1 MTEMLEFE
9 NQMLLDVITGNNL
22 LIAAKGLSIE
32 TVILNLIKVYCDPG
46 NLVLILGATVD
57 EEQHYISQ
65 LESMGVNP
73 LPKVISSDNL
83 SGNREELYLSGGVY
97 FISSRILVVDFLK
110 KRLPVPNIT
119 GMMVLRAHKIL
130 EKAQD
135 AFALRLYRQKNHTG
149 FISAFSR
156 SPQTFSSGLMK
167 LERIMKSLFVNNLIL
182 WPRFHATITM
192 SLKEHQP
199 EVIELH
205 IDMTHSMKT
214 IQASVLDCVDF
225 CIKEIKRVNPMIE
238 TDEITVENA
247 LSKSFYKLLQI
258 RLDPIWNQL
267 SGRTKQLIADLK
279 TLRSILGYLT
289 QSDCIRLYNFL
300 STLRTKEYTMK
311 SGGWMILD
319 SAEAIFVTAKSRIYD
334 SKQCL
339 KPEHNPK
346 WRTLNEVLLEVQNH
360 DKVSNNH
367 STVLVLVESPSTVKQ
382 LKQVLTMGPDDMLNY
397 WYYRLIGEKSGSKD
411 SKEDNSENDE
421 EDDYL
426 NDVETI
432 TLTQKVDS
440 ECDGNTTFT
449 ECPESEIEEIQDPV
463 IVIQQFK
470 KDQDGLFL
478 PKTLKRLK
486 PTAIVMYD
494 TDISA
499 IRQIEIYQRAF
510 SEKQIKVYFLMYDE
524 SVDEQTYLS
533 GLRKEKMAFEKL
545 ISEKSTLVIEELLP
559 GEGIQTLSP
568 VKKSTRE
575 GGAQPVIVTPR
586 IIVDMREFRSELPSL
601 LHKRGID
608 IEPVTLQIGDY
619 ILTPEMCV
627 ERKSVNDLIGSLNS
641 GRLYTQALAMTRHY
655 AKPILLIEFD
665 ENKPFGLQGRYFLSN
680 DMSSNDIQ
688 SKLLLLTLHF
698 PRLRIVW
705 SPNPFSSAQLFH
717 ELKEGKEEP
726 CSTTAASIGVEDAP
740 LEDERLDKYNIG
752 IQDFVAKLPG
762 VNSKNINQLL
772 NKGKS
777 LSHLLTLSKE
787 EIFEILGNKV
797 NSELIYNALH
807 KPVKPNV
814 DGGSTN
820 NFRAKGKGR
829 PFRIRAHP

>member
-1 MTEMLEFE
+1 MTCFAYIDDFRKGDADLYISERVETPTYEIDSYCLHSATCGV
-9 NQMLLDVITGNNL
+9 DVID
-22 LIAAKGLSIE
+22 I
-32 TVILNLIKVYCDPG
+32 P
-46 NLVLILGATVD
+46 
-57 EEQHYISQ
+57 
-65 LESMGVNP
+65 
-73 LPKVISSDNL
+73 SSFARPV
-83 SGNREELYLSGGVY
+83 GIGVY
-97 FISSRILVVDFLK
+97 GHPSHDESDFILEVKLTEDQYEHSSPANERDESQKEHILEE

-608 IEPVTLQIGDY
+608 IEPVTLQ
-619 ILTPEMCV
+619 V
-627 ERKSVNDLIGSLNS
+627 
-641 GRLYTQALAMTRHY
+641 
-655 AKPILLIEFD
+655 
-665 ENKPFGLQGRYFLSN
+665 SN

-752 IQDFVAKLPG
+752 IQ
-762 VNSKNINQLL
+762 
-772 NKGKS
+772 
-777 LSHLLTLSKE
+777 E